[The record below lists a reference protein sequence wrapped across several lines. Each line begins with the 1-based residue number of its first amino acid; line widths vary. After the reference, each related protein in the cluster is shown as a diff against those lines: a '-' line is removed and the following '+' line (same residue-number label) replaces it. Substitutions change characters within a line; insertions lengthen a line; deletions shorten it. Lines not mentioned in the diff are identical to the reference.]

1 MSDPELLQDFNELV
15 EPVEPREHLMFD
27 PKRRGWTAVIGGIA
41 TFAAAAGFWAASYQ
55 KAGQIISFD
64 PSVEVEDNTDGMLVS
79 ASLNV
84 HGELEQMADEL
95 EEFEEKKC
103 PYDILALQEAKPG
116 DVEFLHERFPEK
128 YINGVVTDSKS
139 NLFSGRA
146 NIFMSNQELTDID
159 RIVLTGSGLKS
170 ESERTIRGVARGSSV
185 EIVDATQEHRAII
198 SGNIK
203 VATSEGVKE
212 VRYSNLH
219 LSGDRFTHPRH
230 LDGALKYFEEQKQE
244 GVISIAIGDFN
255 TPPNQATQAL
265 TSIGFMVPPT
275 GPTTKDAIPKVVDY
289 YAQEASLNSYL
300 YLPTAKVIPMKGS
313 DHNAI
318 CATVHAQ

>member
-1 MSDPELLQDFNELV
+1 MSDPEFEQDFEELV
-15 EPVEPREHLMFD
+15 EPIASKEHLMFD

-41 TFAAAAGFWAASYQ
+41 TLAAAAGFWAASYQ
-55 KAGQIISFD
+55 KAGEIISFD
-64 PSVEVEDNTDGMLVS
+64 PSIEVEDNIDGVLTS
-79 ASLNV
+79 ASWNV
-84 HGELEQMADEL
+84 HGELKQVVGEIEEL
-95 EEFEEKKC
+95 EEKC

-116 DVEFLHERFPEK
+116 DIEFLHEKFPDK

-139 NLFSGRA
+139 NFFSGRA

-159 RIVLTGSGLKS
+159 RIVLTGSGIKS
-170 ESERTIRGVARGSSV
+170 ESERTIRGVARGSST

-203 VATSEGVKE
+203 VATSEGAKE
-212 VRYSNLH
+212 VRYSGLH

-230 LDGALKYFEEQKQE
+230 LDGALKYFEDQKRE
-244 GVISIAIGDFN
+244 GVISVAIGDFN
-255 TPPNQATQAL
+255 SPPNQATQAL

-275 GPTTKDAIPKVVDY
+275 GPTTKDGIPKVVDY
-289 YAQEASLNSYL
+289 YAQEANLNSYL

-313 DHNAI
+313 DHNAV